1 MWPLVSSATVVDVR
15 NETMLAVSTTFNGCQ
30 LLAGTIG
37 RTNIFMIILVTA
49 LGEVV
54 FAIL

>member
-1 MWPLVSSATVVDVR
+1 VVDVR